1 MRITNL
7 NKSFGNKVLFKDFS
21 LDVKEGSFVF
31 ITGPSGCGKT
41 TLLNMIAGLE
51 KPDSG
56 KIEGF
61 EKAAYLFQEPR
72 LLMWKTALENVAL
85 VSNSETSEKYL
96 EAVGLSE
103 EKNKYPNELSGGQ
116 RQRIALARA
125 FAFDSKVI
133 LLDEPFQNLDE
144 KLHDRL
150 VRSFLDLCLE
160 QKKTVLWVSHNSEE
174 EQIIRDVAQD
184 CIKVSL

>member
-1 MRITNL
+1 MKIVDL
-7 NKSFGNKVLFKDFS
+7 DKSFGSKVLFKGFN
-21 LDVKEGSFVF
+21 LDVKEGSIVF

-56 KIEGF
+56 EINGF
-61 EKAAYLFQEPR
+61 DKVSYLFQEPR
-72 LLMWKTALENVAL
+72 LLMWKTALENVSL
-85 VSNSETSEKYL
+85 VSDEKTAQKYL
-96 EAVGLSE
+96 EAVGLSA
-103 EKNKYPNELSGGQ
+103 EKNNYPNELSGGQ

-125 FAFDSKVI
+125 FAFESKVI

-150 VRSFLDLCLE
+150 VRSFLDLCIE
-160 QKKTVLWVSHNSEE
+160 QNKTVLWVSHDLKE
-174 EQIIRDVAQD
+174 EQIIRDVAKD
-184 CIKVSL
+184 YIKVSL